1 MKKLLYLFIGFFIVI
16 AISCSKEEVMT
27 MEQEQQ
33 VLNQKLAEIV
43 SIANSSNCTDASLWE
58 ISPIG
63 AKACGGPTGYIAY
76 SNTINEVEF
85 LNLVANYTEEQNQF
99 NLKWGVLSD
108 CSVPTMPIGV
118 TCIDN
123 QPVFIYQ

>member
-1 MKKLLYLFIGFFIVI
+1 MKKLLYLFIGFIIVI

-43 SIANSSNCTDASLWE
+43 SIASSTNCTDASLWE

-63 AKACGGPTGYIAY
+63 SKACGGPTGYIAY

-85 LNLVANYTEEQNQF
+85 LNMIANYTEEQNQF

>member
-1 MKKLLYLFIGFFIVI
+1 MKKLLYLFIGFIIVI
-16 AISCSKEEVMT
+16 AISCSKEDVMT

-33 VLNQKLAEIV
+33 LLNEKLAEII
-43 SIANSSNCTDASLWE
+43 SITNSTNCTDASLWE
-58 ISPIG
+58 IIPIG

-76 SNTINEVEF
+76 SDTINEVAF

-118 TCIDN
+118 NCINN